1 MAINQIKKCAEVA
14 LYRTAILNDEIAR
27 LQETVQQKKKKK
39 ETTRSFINSST
50 ILTGVEGRQRTPG
63 QKEGVEEGDG
73 DTIVLNTSAKNKPR
87 KV

>member
-1 MAINQIKKCAEVA
+1 IAINQIKKCAEVA

-27 LQETVQQKKKKK
+27 LQET

>member
-14 LYRTAILNDEIAR
+14 LYRTAILNDEISR
-27 LQETVQQKKKKK
+27 LQET
-39 ETTRSFINSST
+39 
-50 ILTGVEGRQRTPG
+50 GRQRTPG